1 VHNSALPCSATPSV
15 AAAAPYRMN
24 LPRFI
29 ALTLLFVL
37 LGIVRSAIATRTD
50 SFTLD
55 EPYHIAAG
63 VSYIRYRD
71 FRINPEHPPLVKL
84 WVGSVVAATGFYL
97 DPLRKFADKPDERIF
112 SGLNVF
118 RKNDPDSVQRRAR
131 LAMFTFNGLL
141 LIAFAFV
148 LQRVFNA
155 TVALGALLFLVIDP
169 TIAAHW
175 PVVMTDLPVA
185 LLTAITVVLASRAFH
200 DWVWTDLAACSVF
213 LGLDLAVK
221 HSAPVVWL
229 SVALIGAWLS
239 FRPTHTGPHDAT
251 WRRLAKTGAVL
262 AGALVI
268 LWGTY
273 FFRYSET
280 PSRAESFNR
289 PLSEKIRDI
298 NTPFYHFVLIG
309 MDTTHIVP
317 RAYLWGFADTI
328 RAGMEGRLSPQT
340 FFGKLYVR
348 KGPWYFFP
356 AMIAVKLP
364 LGLGALSLLGMVFFL
379 SRLFPKQ
386 WNLPAA
392 VVLAGAIL
400 YLLVLAQG
408 ATYAGIRHALPV
420 VALMAIFAGLFV
432 ERSLAT
438 TSRELKIVSVVAFG
452 CALISAAPVLR
463 PWEYFNEFVG
473 GTSNAYKYF
482 DDEGVDLGQRSKEVV
497 AYYRECL
504 KSSGEMP
511 DLIYTVSDEELQ
523 ARGVDYLGRDK
534 VRDMP
539 RLSDPHLSG
548 TFFIGATYLT
558 PNIYWDRLAFR
569 EATPVVRFGNV
580 FVYRGNF
587 YSPPDAAVAL
597 FFDGIEKLYTHHPD
611 AVAAEKAFQQSRL
624 LDPTA
629 YFVDIELG
637 NLLLERGMRDDA
649 LHAYSEALRYA
660 PADQRLRLP
669 IERQIALL
677 KLQPPVE
684 VRSLRD
690 PALE

>member
-1 VHNSALPCSATPSV
+1 VPDASLPDVTAKVAATPCKI
-15 AAAAPYRMN
+15 
-24 LPRFI
+24 RFTTFVG
-29 ALTLLFVL
+29 LTLLFVL
-37 LGIVRSAIATRTD
+37 LGILRSAVATRSD
-50 SFTLD
+50 SFTFD

-63 VSYIRYRD
+63 VSYVRHRD

-84 WVGSVVAATGFYL
+84 WVGSVIAVSGFHL
-97 DPLRKFADKPDERIF
+97 DPLRKFADKPDERVF
-112 SGLNVF
+112 TQLNVF
-118 RKNDPDSVQRRAR
+118 QKNDPDSVQRRAR
-131 LAMFTFNGLL
+131 VAMFAFNGVL
-141 LIAFAFV
+141 LIGFAFA
-148 LQRVFNA
+148 LERVFNA

-185 LLTAITVVLASRAFH
+185 LLTAIAVVLASRAFR
-200 DWVWTDLAACSVF
+200 DWCWTDLAACSAF

-229 SVALIGAWLS
+229 SVALIGVWLS
-239 FRPTHTGPHDAT
+239 LLSSRRGPGGAK
-251 WRRLAKTGAVL
+251 WQRLAKTGAVL
-262 AGALVI
+262 AGALAI

-280 PSRAESFNR
+280 PFLAESFNR

-298 NTPFYHFVLIG
+298 NTPFYHFVLAG
-309 MDTTHIVP
+309 MDKTHVVP

-348 KGPWYFFP
+348 RGPWYFFP

-364 LGLGALSLLGMVFFL
+364 IGLGALSLLGLVFFYT
-379 SRLFPKQ
+379 RRFPRE
-386 WNLPAA
+386 WNFSAA
-392 VVLAGAIL
+392 VVNAIALL

-420 VALMAIFAGLFV
+420 VVLLAVFAGLFV
-432 ERSLAT
+432 ERALVT
-438 TSRELKIVSVVAFG
+438 TSRGLKTVVGLAL
-452 CALISAAPVLR
+452 CAALISAVPVWR

-497 AYYRECL
+497 AYYREHL
-504 KSSGEMP
+504 KPSGERPGLM
-511 DLIYTVSDEELQ
+511 YETSDEELR
-523 ARGVDYLGRDK
+523 ARDVEYVGRDRA
-534 VRDMP
+534 RDTP
-539 RLSDPHLSG
+539 RLSDPQLSG

-558 PNIYWDRLAFR
+558 PNIFWDRRVFR
-569 EATPVVRFGNV
+569 DAAPVARFGNI

-587 YSPPDAAVAL
+587 YSPADAAAAL
-597 FFDGIEKLYTHHPD
+597 FFLGVEKLYTDHPD
-611 AVAAEKAFQQSRL
+611 RAAAEKEFRQSRI

-637 NLLLERGMRDDA
+637 NLLLERGLREDA
-649 LHAYSEALRYA
+649 LQAYSEALRYA
-660 PADQRLRLP
+660 PADKQVRAP
-669 IERQIALL
+669 IEKQIALL
-677 KLQPPVE
+677 NRWPSSE

-690 PALE
+690 PMLE